1 LSFHKHIGC
10 DPFKTYNFLMEEPDI
25 EQKDTVHDEL

>member
-1 LSFHKHIGC
+1 
-10 DPFKTYNFLMEEPDI
+10 MEEPDI